1 MSSLRNQIKQNACYL
16 EVRNIYWKRLQ
27 ADTYIERNKRF
38 HLLNETKCK
47 FHVISL
53 FEHFKKNYCISSML
67 QCKKFWCSS
76 CHIGLNNR
84 IEIYSGLTRTHLMSL
99 SIISKRDEKVLKR
112 FIKRRRNL
120 GWKLW
125 SFFHFRGLANL
136 TANILHIWQ
145 IFEIYQ
151 IISRCLIEKLWYM
164 TSLIYELQSVLIW
177 NHLEKS
183 KRTVKVSLIKLFDNL
198 TYIFHRHLV
207 IFNVGV
213 NSHSYT
219 LVYFNSIYIAK
230 YHLFLYVA

>member
-16 EVRNIYWKRLQ
+16 EVRNIYWKRLL

-112 FIKRRRNL
+112 FIKRTEKPWL
-120 GWKLW
+120 ETLKLLPLPRF
-125 SFFHFRGLANL
+125 SELDSKYFTYL
-136 TANILHIWQ
+136 TD
-145 IFEIYQ
+145 
-151 IISRCLIEKLWYM
+151 
-164 TSLIYELQSVLIW
+164 IW
-177 NHLEKS
+177 NISDNITLSYWKTYDYKFDVWAAVSSHLKS
-183 KRTVKVSLIKLFDNL
+183 SGKIKA
-198 TYIFHRHLV
+198 
-207 IFNVGV
+207 
-213 NSHSYT
+213 NSKSQS
-219 LVYFNSIYIAK
+219 N
-230 YHLFLYVA
+230 